1 MSEKFAFF
9 SLLDDITLHFKK
21 EKQEASIFYVA
32 WDVRG
37 FSFFFWE
44 GGWGTT
50 FSYSFWKIS
59 FFFRGRPPIFRKL
72 FGWVWKFLSILL
84 KNPLTLHLL
93 LKMEAT
99 WIDLIIWHY
108 SKSWYLINFLIFC
121 LIFWSF
127 SFELYFNAK
136 VFVEN
141 FRSFFGPDSNLCRC
155 YFDLVVSDTYFYLF
169 FHSSYLQM
177 QGV

>member
-50 FSYSFWKIS
+50 FSYSFS
-59 FFFRGRPPIFRKL
+59 
-72 FGWVWKFLSILL
+72 SS
-84 KNPLTLHLL
+84 LL
-93 LKMEAT
+93 LVV
-99 WIDLIIWHY
+99 
-108 SKSWYLINFLIFC
+108 FC
-121 LIFWSF
+121 KRF
-127 SFELYFNAK
+127 
-136 VFVEN
+136 
-141 FRSFFGPDSNLCRC
+141 
-155 YFDLVVSDTYFYLF
+155 
-169 FHSSYLQM
+169 
-177 QGV
+177 